1 MIDYMWVMGCL
12 FIGLVFGGAFGYGM
26 GRRAEYEKRWPG
38 GNVEFMS
45 DAEWALRN
53 KRS

>member
-1 MIDYMWVMGCL
+1 MIDYFGAMG
-12 FIGLVFGGAFGYGM
+12 FILIGMVFGFAFGYGM
-26 GRRAEYEKRWPG
+26 GRRAEYEKRWPSPVTG
-38 GNVEFMS
+38 MS